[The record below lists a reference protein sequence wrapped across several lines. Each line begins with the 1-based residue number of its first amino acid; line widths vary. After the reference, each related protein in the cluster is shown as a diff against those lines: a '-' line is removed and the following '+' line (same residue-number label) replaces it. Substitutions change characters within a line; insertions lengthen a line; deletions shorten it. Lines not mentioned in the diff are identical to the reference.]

1 MKKNIEKAMHT
12 GTQMDHLC
20 SKRDERKVFKNVYTL
35 KIYRKKSEN
44 SRRISTN

>member
-12 GTQMDHLC
+12 ATQMDHLR
-20 SKRDERKVFKNVYTL
+20 SKGEERKVLKNVYTL
-35 KIYRKKSEN
+35 KIYRKNSEN